1 MGRRRKRGRDIT
13 GILLLDKPTDITS
26 NKALQQAKF
35 LYFAAKAGHT
45 GALDPIATG
54 VLPICFGEAT
64 KFSQYLLN
72 ADKKYRV
79 TAKLG
84 EKTTTADREGE
95 VIESKPIDVTES
107 QLVKV
112 LQQFKGTISQVPSM
126 YSALK
131 KDGVP
136 LYKLARKGIE
146 VERDAREVD
155 IYSLELVSFSGDQFV
170 LDVHCSKGT
179 YVRNLVEDIGDELGC
194 GAHVLELRRTAVGDF
209 NLEQTVSLAQLEE
222 LKQADAK
229 LEMDEL
235 LLPVEQALSHMPLV
249 QLTDDEAYYIRLG
262 QAVQIAG
269 VPVEGS
275 VGLLHDNQFIGVGVI
290 NDDGKV
296 APSRLIRTDEAA
308 V

>member
-95 VIESKPIDVTES
+95 VIETKPVAVTEE

-136 LYKLARKGIE
+136 LYKLARQGIE

-155 IYSLELVSFSGDQFV
+155 IYSLELVSFSDEEFV

-194 GAHVLELRRTAVGDF
+194 GAHVLELRRTAVGGF
-209 NLEQTVSLAQLEE
+209 GLEQTVTLAHLEE

-235 LLPVEQALSHMPLV
+235 LLPVEKALAHMPLI
-249 QLTDDEAYYIRLG
+249 QLSDDQAYYLRMG
-262 QAVQIAG
+262 QAVQVPGA
-269 VPVEGS
+269 PVEGS
-275 VGLLHDNQFIGVGVI
+275 VCLLHDNQFIGVGAI
-290 NDDGKV
+290 NDDGNI
-296 APSRLIRTDEAA
+296 APSRLIRTDEAT

>member
-95 VIESKPIDVTES
+95 VIESKPVDVTEE

-155 IYSLELVSFSGDQFV
+155 IYSLELVAFSGDEFV

-209 NLEQTVSLAQLEE
+209 TLEQTVSMAHLEE

-235 LLPVEQALSHMPLV
+235 LVHVEQALSHMPLV

-269 VPVEGS
+269 VPVDGS

-296 APSRLIRTDEAA
+296 APSRLIRTDEAS

>member
-84 EKTTTADREGE
+84 KKTTTADREGE
-95 VIESKPIDVTES
+95 VIESKPVDVTEE

-155 IYSLELVSFSGDQFV
+155 IYSLELVTFSDDQFV

-209 NLEQTVSLAQLEE
+209 TLEQTVSMAHLEE
-222 LKQADAK
+222 LKQEDAK

-235 LLPVEQALSHMPLV
+235 LVPVEQALSHMPLV

-269 VPVEGS
+269 VPVDGS

>member
-95 VIESKPIDVTES
+95 VIESKPVDVTEE

-155 IYSLELVSFSGDQFV
+155 IYSLELVTFSDDEFV

-209 NLEQTVSLAQLEE
+209 NLGQTVTLAHLEE
-222 LKQADAK
+222 
-229 LEMDEL
+229 
-235 LLPVEQALSHMPLV
+235 
-249 QLTDDEAYYIRLG
+249 
-262 QAVQIAG
+262 
-269 VPVEGS
+269 
-275 VGLLHDNQFIGVGVI
+275 
-290 NDDGKV
+290 
-296 APSRLIRTDEAA
+296 
-308 V
+308 

>member
-13 GILLLDKPTDITS
+13 GILLLDKPTVITS

-95 VIESKPIDVTES
+95 VIESKPVDVTEE

-155 IYSLELVSFSGDQFV
+155 IYSLELVAFSGDEFV

-209 NLEQTVSLAQLEE
+209 TLEQTVSMAHLEE

-229 LEMDEL
+229 LELDEL
-235 LLPVEQALSHMPLV
+235 LVPVEQALSHMPLV

-275 VGLLHDNQFIGVGVI
+275 VGLLHENQFIGVGVI

-296 APSRLIRTDEAA
+296 APSRLIRTDEAS

>member
-95 VIESKPIDVTES
+95 VIESKPVDVTEE

-146 VERDAREVD
+146 VERNAREVD
-155 IYSLELVSFSGDQFV
+155 IYSLELVSFTGDQFV

-275 VGLLHDNQFIGVGVI
+275 VGLLNDNQFIGVGVI

-296 APSRLIRTDEAA
+296 APSRLIRTDESA

>member
-95 VIESKPIDVTES
+95 VIESKPVDVTEE

-155 IYSLELVSFSGDQFV
+155 IYSLELVTFSDDEFV

-209 NLEQTVSLAQLEE
+209 NLEKTVTLAHLEE
-222 LKQADAK
+222 LKHADAK

-269 VPVEGS
+269 VPIDGS
-275 VGLLHDNQFIGVGVI
+275 VGLLHDDQFIGVGVI

-296 APSRLIRTDEAA
+296 APSRLIRTDEAS

>member
-72 ADKKYRV
+72 ADKQYRV

-95 VIESKPIDVTES
+95 VIESRPVDVSET
-107 QLVKV
+107 QLVKL

-136 LYKLARKGIE
+136 LYKLARQGIE

-155 IYSLELVSFSGDQFV
+155 IYSLELVSFSGDEFV

-179 YVRNLVEDIGDELGC
+179 YVRNLVEDIGEELSC

-209 NLEQTVSLAQLEE
+209 GLEQTVTMAHLEE

-235 LLPVEQALSHMPLV
+235 LLPVEKALAHMPLI
-249 QLTDDEAYYIRLG
+249 QLSDDQAYYLRMG
-262 QAVQIAG
+262 QAVQVPGA
-269 VPVEGS
+269 PVEGS
-275 VGLLHDNQFIGVGVI
+275 VCLLHDNQFIGVGAI
-290 NDDGKV
+290 NDDGNI
-296 APSRLIRTDEAA
+296 APSRLVRTDEAN

>member
-95 VIESKPIDVTES
+95 VIESKPVDVTEE
-107 QLVKV
+107 QLVKL

-155 IYSLELVSFSGDQFV
+155 IYSLELVAFSGDEFV

-194 GAHVLELRRTAVGDF
+194 GAHVLELRRTAVGGF
-209 NLEQTVSLAQLEE
+209 TLEQTVSMAHLEE

-235 LLPVEQALSHMPLV
+235 LVPVEQALSHMPLV

-269 VPVEGS
+269 VPVDGS

-296 APSRLIRTDEAA
+296 APSRLIRTDEAS

>member
-95 VIESKPIDVTES
+95 VIESKPVDVTEE

-155 IYSLELVSFSGDQFV
+155 IYSLELVAFSGDEFV

-209 NLEQTVSLAQLEE
+209 TLEQTVSMAHLEE

-229 LEMDEL
+229 LELDEL
-235 LLPVEQALSHMPLV
+235 LVPVEQALSHMPLV

-275 VGLLHDNQFIGVGVI
+275 VGLLHENQFIGVGVI

-296 APSRLIRTDEAA
+296 APSRLIRTDEAS

>member
-35 LYFAAKAGHT
+35 LYFATKAGHT

-95 VIESKPIDVTES
+95 VIETKPVAVTEE

-112 LQQFKGTISQVPSM
+112 LQQFKGTISQV
-126 YSALK
+126 
-131 KDGVP
+131 
-136 LYKLARKGIE
+136 
-146 VERDAREVD
+146 
-155 IYSLELVSFSGDQFV
+155 
-170 LDVHCSKGT
+170 
-179 YVRNLVEDIGDELGC
+179 
-194 GAHVLELRRTAVGDF
+194 LRCT
-209 NLEQTVSLAQLEE
+209 Q
-222 LKQADAK
+222 
-229 LEMDEL
+229 
-235 LLPVEQALSHMPLV
+235 P
-249 QLTDDEAYYIRLG
+249 
-262 QAVQIAG
+262 
-269 VPVEGS
+269 
-275 VGLLHDNQFIGVGVI
+275 
-290 NDDGKV
+290 
-296 APSRLIRTDEAA
+296 
-308 V
+308 

>member
-95 VIESKPIDVTES
+95 VIESKPVDVTEE

-155 IYSLELVSFSGDQFV
+155 IYSLELVTFSGDEFV

-209 NLEQTVSLAQLEE
+209 TLEQTVSMAHLEE
-222 LKQADAK
+222 LKQEDAK

-235 LLPVEQALSHMPLV
+235 LVPVEQALSHMPLV

-269 VPVEGS
+269 VPVDGS
-275 VGLLHDNQFIGVGVI
+275 VGLLHEDQFIGVGVI

-296 APSRLIRTDEAA
+296 APSRLIRTDEAS

>member
-95 VIESKPIDVTES
+95 VIESKPVDVTEE

-155 IYSLELVSFSGDQFV
+155 IYSLELVAFSGHEFV

-209 NLEQTVSLAQLEE
+209 TLELTVSMAHLEE

-235 LLPVEQALSHMPLV
+235 LVPVEQALSHMPLV

-269 VPVEGS
+269 VPVDGS

-296 APSRLIRTDEAA
+296 APSRLIRTDEAS

>member
-95 VIESKPIDVTES
+95 VIESKPVDVTEE

-155 IYSLELVSFSGDQFV
+155 IYSLELVSFTGDQFV

-209 NLEQTVSLAQLEE
+209 NLEQTVTLAHLEE

-235 LLPVEQALSHMPLV
+235 LVPVEQALKHMPLV
-249 QLTDDEAYYIRLG
+249 HLTDDEAYYIRLG
-262 QAVQIAG
+262 QAIQIAG

-275 VGLLHDNQFIGVGVI
+275 IGLMHGNQFIGVGVI

-296 APSRLIRTDEAA
+296 APSRLIRTDEAS

>member
-26 NKALQQAKF
+26 NKALQQTKF

-84 EKTTTADREGE
+84 EKTTTSDREGE
-95 VIESKPIDVTES
+95 VIESKPVNVTES

-112 LQQFKGTISQVPSM
+112 LQQFKGTISQTPSM

-136 LYKLARKGIE
+136 LYKLARQGIE
-146 VERDAREVD
+146 VERDAREVA
-155 IYSLELVSFSGDQFV
+155 IYSLELVSFGGEEFV

-179 YVRNLVEDIGDELGC
+179 YVRNLVEDIGDELDC

-209 NLEQTVSLAQLEE
+209 GLEQAVTMAHLEE

-235 LLPVEQALSHMPLV
+235 LLPVEQVLKHMPSI
-249 QLTDDEAYYIRLG
+249 QLSDDQSYYIRLG
-262 QAVQIAG
+262 QAVQIPG
-269 VPVEGS
+269 SPIDGS
-275 VGLLHDNQFIGVGVI
+275 VCLVHNSQFIGVGTI
-290 NDDGKV
+290 DDDGKV
-296 APSRLIRTDEAA
+296 APTRLIRTDEAS

>member
-95 VIESKPIDVTES
+95 VIESKPVDVTEE

-155 IYSLELVSFSGDQFV
+155 IYSLELVTFSDDEFV

-209 NLEQTVSLAQLEE
+209 NLGQTVTLAHLEE
-222 LKQADAK
+222 LKQVDAK

-269 VPVEGS
+269 VPIDGS
-275 VGLLHDNQFIGVGVI
+275 VGLLHDDQFIGVGVI

-296 APSRLIRTDEAA
+296 APSRLIRTDEAS

>member
-13 GILLLDKPTDITS
+13 GILLLDKPTDVTS
-26 NKALQQAKF
+26 NKALQQTKF

-84 EKTTTADREGE
+84 EKTATADREGE
-95 VIESKPIDVTES
+95 VIESRPVDVSEA
-107 QLVKV
+107 QLVKL

-131 KDGVP
+131 KEGVP
-136 LYKLARKGIE
+136 LYKLARQGIE
-146 VERDAREVD
+146 VERDAREVH
-155 IYSLELVSFSGDQFV
+155 IYSLELVSFAGDEFV

-179 YVRNLVEDIGDELGC
+179 YVRNLVEDIGEELNC

-209 NLEQTVSLAQLEE
+209 GIEQTVTMTQLEE

-235 LLPVEQALSHMPLV
+235 LLPVEKVLQHMPII
-249 QLTDDEAYYIRLG
+249 QLNDDQAYYIRQG
-262 QAVQIAG
+262 QAVQI
-269 VPVEGS
+269 PDSPLEGS
-275 VGLLHDNQFIGVGVI
+275 VCLLHNEQFIGVGTI
-290 NDDGKV
+290 NDDGNI
-296 APSRLIRTDEAA
+296 APSRLVRTDE
-308 V
+308 VSV

>member
-95 VIESKPIDVTES
+95 VIESKPVDVTEE

-155 IYSLELVSFSGDQFV
+155 IYSLELVTFSDDQFV

-209 NLEQTVSLAQLEE
+209 TLEQTVSMAHLEE
-222 LKQADAK
+222 LKQEDAK

-235 LLPVEQALSHMPLV
+235 LVPVEQALSHMPLV

-269 VPVEGS
+269 V
-275 VGLLHDNQFIGVGVI
+275 Q
-290 NDDGKV
+290 
-296 APSRLIRTDEAA
+296 
-308 V
+308 